1 MLVLLVLV
9 AVQLFNMDLFHLHCV
24 SYVVILAVRKLVVS
38 SISELL
44 KISIYFPPMF
54 NKSNKNS
61 KQQTSM
67 EYCFM
72 GGYSYYQ
79 DLKFVILKSLHKPKE
94 STDSFV
100 HHQEHVSK

>member
-1 MLVLLVLV
+1 
-9 AVQLFNMDLFHLHCV
+9 
-24 SYVVILAVRKLVVS
+24 
-38 SISELL
+38 
-44 KISIYFPPMF
+44 
-54 NKSNKNS
+54 
-61 KQQTSM
+61 M